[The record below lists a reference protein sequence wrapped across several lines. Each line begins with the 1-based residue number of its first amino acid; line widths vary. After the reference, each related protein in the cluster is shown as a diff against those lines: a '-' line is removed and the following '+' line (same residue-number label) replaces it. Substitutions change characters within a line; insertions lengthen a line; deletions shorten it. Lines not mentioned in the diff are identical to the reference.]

1 MSTPSHE
8 NDSSDIH
15 SSDIDAQA
23 TAFVFGEL
31 SGDEAITFM
40 KRMESSPEL
49 QAAVESIRGA
59 VGAIENEFAT
69 EDFSVSHNGRSR
81 VNQAILGRPPV
92 ATPEPPPVA
101 QKTTPA
107 TTPSGS
113 RRGLIALVTAACVL
127 LLATL
132 AWPGVKQQVALN
144 TEVHTLKQR
153 IEAAEAENKRLKKMR
168 LEIQAELDAERETRA
183 TVPAAISAGR
193 ATPADEAQ
201 ATTPTDSEMENAG
214 GDMLE
219 RVEEQRSATEGKL
232 RAEVRA
238 ELRSLDQEQ
247 ATDSV
252 SSHEA
257 SGEYRL
263 KTLKP
268 TSDADNAG
276 GMGGGYASDVA
287 ASPTLGDNSPEAKPR
302 RRRRG
307 RGSDIDMSMGMSWA
321 VGHDGWNGHGD
332 GMEMNNGP
340 MTLESVRPEWKSM
353 EMDMGMGME
362 MEMEMET
369 EMAGGMDMGA
379 TPGSVADKGEQ
390 FQSSGT
396 TRGGRGFA
404 IDPNATSRK
413 NKRTTSDEVELLMDL
428 FESEA
433 TSSREASV
441 SEFSD
446 SADPFAGNADES
458 SDSFGGSDPFGEQ
471 PDLSKRLS
479 TGGVRTL
486 RSQYGGDVPSSSS
499 PNLPNY
505 AWPGYAGQPNYAALN
520 YPRQN
525 DDPFGEV
532 EPQGGDRFEPITDN
546 PFKPVGDAPLS
557 TFSIDVD
564 TAAYSK
570 VRMYLMQHRQLPSP
584 AAVRIEEMINYFDY
598 NYDPPQDEHP
608 FAASME
614 VADCPWKPGHR
625 LARIGIK
632 GKVIDQ
638 ERPSSNLVFLLDVS
652 GSMNN
657 ANKLPLVIDG
667 MTMLTEQLTENDSVA
682 IVVYAGAAGM
692 VLDSTTGD
700 KKKTII
706 DALARLKAGGSTNG
720 GRGIQLAYQ
729 IARDNFVVGGTNR
742 VILCSDGDFNVGVTG
757 TDALTKIAADNA
769 KGDIFLSVLGFGM
782 GNHNDSMME
791 QVSNQGNG
799 NYAFIDSKDEARK
812 VLVDQMEGTL
822 VTIAKDVKI
831 QVEFNPEEVAAYR
844 LIGYENRI
852 LAAKDFNDDKKD
864 AGEIGAGHTVTA
876 LYEIVPKPDNETE
889 SADEEH
895 QEKEVDDLRYQ
906 KQIRLSE
913 QALSGEL
920 LTLKLRYKQPTGTK
934 STLIQFPVKDDE
946 KRMGDADQD
955 FQFAASVAAFGM
967 LLRNSPHKSDTNF
980 DLVEELASTGA
991 KDDASGYR
999 DEFLEMV
1006 KRARELRG
1014 E

>member
-1 MSTPSHE
+1 M
-8 NDSSDIH
+8 
-15 SSDIDAQA
+15 
-23 TAFVFGEL
+23 
-31 SGDEAITFM
+31 
-40 KRMESSPEL
+40 
-49 QAAVESIRGA
+49 
-59 VGAIENEFAT
+59 
-69 EDFSVSHNGRSR
+69 
-81 VNQAILGRPPV
+81 
-92 ATPEPPPVA
+92 
-101 QKTTPA
+101 
-107 TTPSGS
+107 
-113 RRGLIALVTAACVL
+113 
-127 LLATL
+127 
-132 AWPGVKQQVALN
+132 
-144 TEVHTLKQR
+144 
-153 IEAAEAENKRLKKMR
+153 
-168 LEIQAELDAERETRA
+168 
-183 TVPAAISAGR
+183 
-193 ATPADEAQ
+193 
-201 ATTPTDSEMENAG
+201 
-214 GDMLE
+214 
-219 RVEEQRSATEGKL
+219 
-232 RAEVRA
+232 
-238 ELRSLDQEQ
+238 
-247 ATDSV
+247 
-252 SSHEA
+252 
-257 SGEYRL
+257 
-263 KTLKP
+263 
-268 TSDADNAG
+268 
-276 GMGGGYASDVA
+276 
-287 ASPTLGDNSPEAKPR
+287 
-302 RRRRG
+302 
-307 RGSDIDMSMGMSWA
+307 DMSMDMDMDMDMG
-321 VGHDGWNGHGD
+321 
-332 GMEMNNGP
+332 
-340 MTLESVRPEWKSM
+340 M
-353 EMDMGMGME
+353 EMDMGMD
-362 MEMEMET
+362 
-369 EMAGGMDMGA
+369 MDMSGSSSMA
-379 TPGSVADKGEQ
+379 DEMSMAPAPTREMDGEYASEMRPSLQAPGSDGLAGALRAANPNSGEVTNVEIEEVTMDDMM
-390 FQSSGT
+390 GAV
-396 TRGGRGFA
+396 GGHGSN
-404 IDPNATSRK
+404 PTY
-413 NKRTTSDEVELLMDL
+413 
-428 FESEA
+428 EA
-433 TSSREASV
+433 EV
-441 SEFSD
+441 SEFSGG
-446 SADPFAGNADES
+446 ADPFAGSTDQS
-458 SDSFGGSDPFGEQ
+458 VDPFGGSDLFGDQ
-471 PDLSKRLS
+471 PEALSQPMA

-486 RSQYGGDVPSSSS
+486 RSQYGATGTAGNDS

-505 AWPGYAGQPNYAALN
+505 AWRGYAGQPNGKASTYPQQYSPQQFPYAALN
-520 YPRQN
+520 NPRQS

-532 EPQGGDRFEPITDN
+532 EPQDGDRFEPIKDN
-546 PFKPVGDAPLS
+546 PFKSVGDAPLS

-570 VRMYLMQHRQLPSP
+570 VRMYLMQHRRLPSP

-598 NYDPPQDEHP
+598 DYDPPQDEHP

-614 VADCPWKPGHR
+614 IADCPWKPGHR

-632 GKVIDQ
+632 GKVIDD

-720 GRGIQLAYQ
+720 GQGIQLAYQ

-791 QVSNQGNG
+791 QISNKGNG

-831 QVEFNPEEVAAYR
+831 QVEFNPEEVASYR

-876 LYEIVPKPDNETE
+876 LYEIVPKSDNQAE
-889 SADEEH
+889 SADEEP
-895 QEKEVDDLRYQ
+895 KEEEPKEIDDLRYQ

-913 QALSGEL
+913 HARSGEL

-946 KRMGDADQD
+946 KRIGDADQD

-967 LLRNSPHKSDTNF
+967 MLRNSPYKSDVNF

-991 KDDASGYR
+991 KDDTSGYR
-999 DEFLEMV
+999 EEFVQMV

>member
-1 MSTPSHE
+1 
-8 NDSSDIH
+8 
-15 SSDIDAQA
+15 
-23 TAFVFGEL
+23 
-31 SGDEAITFM
+31 
-40 KRMESSPEL
+40 
-49 QAAVESIRGA
+49 
-59 VGAIENEFAT
+59 
-69 EDFSVSHNGRSR
+69 
-81 VNQAILGRPPV
+81 
-92 ATPEPPPVA
+92 
-101 QKTTPA
+101 
-107 TTPSGS
+107 
-113 RRGLIALVTAACVL
+113 
-127 LLATL
+127 
-132 AWPGVKQQVALN
+132 
-144 TEVHTLKQR
+144 
-153 IEAAEAENKRLKKMR
+153 
-168 LEIQAELDAERETRA
+168 
-183 TVPAAISAGR
+183 
-193 ATPADEAQ
+193 
-201 ATTPTDSEMENAG
+201 
-214 GDMLE
+214 
-219 RVEEQRSATEGKL
+219 
-232 RAEVRA
+232 
-238 ELRSLDQEQ
+238 
-247 ATDSV
+247 
-252 SSHEA
+252 
-257 SGEYRL
+257 
-263 KTLKP
+263 
-268 TSDADNAG
+268 
-276 GMGGGYASDVA
+276 
-287 ASPTLGDNSPEAKPR
+287 
-302 RRRRG
+302 
-307 RGSDIDMSMGMSWA
+307 
-321 VGHDGWNGHGD
+321 
-332 GMEMNNGP
+332 
-340 MTLESVRPEWKSM
+340 
-353 EMDMGMGME
+353 
-362 MEMEMET
+362 
-369 EMAGGMDMGA
+369 MA
-379 TPGSVADKGEQ
+379 
-390 FQSSGT
+390 
-396 TRGGRGFA
+396 
-404 IDPNATSRK
+404 
-413 NKRTTSDEVELLMDL
+413 
-428 FESEA
+428 
-433 TSSREASV
+433 
-441 SEFSD
+441 
-446 SADPFAGNADES
+446 
-458 SDSFGGSDPFGEQ
+458 
-471 PDLSKRLS
+471 

-486 RSQYGGDVPSSSS
+486 RSQYGATGTPGNDS

-505 AWPGYAGQPNYAALN
+505 AWRGYAGQPNGKAFANLSTTIGSPQQFPYAALN
-520 YPRQN
+520 NPRQS

-532 EPQGGDRFEPITDN
+532 EPQGGDRFEPIKDN
-546 PFKPVGDAPLS
+546 PFKSVGDAPLS

-570 VRMYLMQHRQLPSP
+570 VRMYLMQHRRLPSP

-598 NYDPPQDEHP
+598 DYDPPQDEHP

-614 VADCPWKPGHR
+614 IADCPWKPGHR

-632 GKVIDQ
+632 GKVIDD

-720 GRGIQLAYQ
+720 GQGIQLAYQ

-791 QVSNQGNG
+791 QISNKGNG

-831 QVEFNPEEVAAYR
+831 QVEFNPEEVASYR

-876 LYEIVPKPDNETE
+876 LYEIVPKSDNQAE
-889 SADEEH
+889 SADEEP
-895 QEKEVDDLRYQ
+895 KEEEPKEIDDLRYQ

-913 QALSGEL
+913 HARSGEL

-934 STLIQFPVKDDE
+934 STLIQFPVKDDK
-946 KRMGDADQD
+946 KRIGDADQD

-967 LLRNSPHKSDTNF
+967 LLRNSPYKSDVNF

-991 KDDASGYR
+991 KDDTSGYR
-999 DEFLEMV
+999 EEFVQMV